1 MERYLGIVSMLS
13 GKAAEVVN
21 RLREQ
26 YDPKTARAV
35 GAHVTLA
42 GPVTTKQ
49 PLTEVASVLAAVVE
63 ESLPFDVTVS
73 GLRSFQPKSQTSYLG
88 IAPVEKLAGVHDALI
103 ARLGWQERFEYL
115 PHVTIT
121 EYLSAE
127 ETSAAASEMG
137 DLDFRLVHH
146 VRALTLVEKDEDG
159 VWQTVLECMPSSSG
173 DGTKGEGDT

>member
-13 GKAAEVVN
+13 GEAAEVVN

-42 GPVTTKQ
+42 GPVTTEQ
-49 PLTEVASVLAAVVE
+49 PLTEIASVLAAVVE
-63 ESLPFDVTVS
+63 GSLPFDVTIS
-73 GLRSFQPKSQTSYLG
+73 GLRSFQPKSQTNYLG
-88 IAPVEKLAGVHDALI
+88 IAPVEKLAAVHDALV
-103 ARLGWQERFEYL
+103 ARLGWQERFEYV

-127 ETSAAASEMG
+127 ETSAVASEMSQL
-137 DLDFRLVHH
+137 DLRLTDQVQ
-146 VRALTLVEKDEDG
+146 ALTLVERDEHG
-159 VWQTVLECMPSSSG
+159 VWQTVLECVPR
-173 DGTKGEGDT
+173 